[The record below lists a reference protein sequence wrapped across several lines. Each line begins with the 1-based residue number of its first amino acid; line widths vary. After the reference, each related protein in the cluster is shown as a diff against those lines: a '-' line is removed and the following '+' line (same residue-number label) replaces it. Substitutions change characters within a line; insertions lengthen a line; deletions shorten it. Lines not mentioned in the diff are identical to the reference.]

1 MKTFIQLTAEQIAVL
16 EAQSCRCDDWSL
28 VTVTED
34 FDPKY
39 VRNVNFSGQIRIGSF
54 NKIFTLAGGICK
66 HSGIYHATLHNVIV
80 GDDCMIE
87 HIRNYIANYIIGDGS
102 YIENVTDLITYG
114 DSSFGNGTK
123 VSVLNETGGREVAI
137 HDHLSSHEAYITAL
151 YRHDAKL
158 IGILGQLVDEYVA
171 SVTSGVGVIG
181 RNVEIM
187 DAMHIV
193 NVKIGDATKIKGTSR
208 LRNGTIMSCPEAPV
222 HIGMNV
228 IADDF
233 IVQSG
238 SSITDGVSL
247 SKCFVGQACCL
258 GHGYSASD
266 SLFFSNCQGENGEAC
281 ALFAGPYT
289 VTHHKSTLLIAGMFS
304 FMNAGSGSNQSNHM
318 YKLGPIHQGIFER
331 GAKTTSDSYVL
342 FPAKIGAFS
351 LVMGRHV
358 NNPDTTDLP
367 FSYLIE
373 QQGVT
378 YIVPGVNLKSV
389 GTIRDVKKWPSR
401 DKRTDP
407 HKLDYINFN
416 HLSPFTVQ
424 KMFAGVELLEK
435 LREASGN
442 KADNYYYKKSIIRN
456 SALHK
461 GIRYYQ
467 TGIVKFLGNSFISRI
482 ENSSLNSDESLRR
495 ALRKDTE
502 VGSGNW
508 LDISGLICPASE
520 VERLC
525 RDISDGVITQISQ
538 LGERFEEIA
547 SNYYR
552 YEWTW
557 AYDAIERYFG
567 YNLSTIT
574 RAQAISLVKQWKSAV
589 VSLDKLIYEDAGKEF
604 ELTSMTGFGA
614 DGDKSR
620 RNEDFAAV
628 RGGGFEQNPFV
639 QEVQDHIRRK
649 SELGDKIINK
659 LSHTKKSIDL
669 NAIMTIFNQEFN
681 EEENSSQK

>member
-1 MKTFIQLTAEQIAVL
+1 MKTYLNLTAEQIAVL
-16 EAQSCRCDDWSL
+16 EAQSCRCENWSE
-28 VTVTED
+28 VTVAED
-34 FDPKY
+34 FNPKY
-39 VRNVNFSGQIRIGSF
+39 VRNVNFSGQIRLGSF
-54 NKIFTLAGGICK
+54 NKIFTLAGGIKK

-114 DSSFGNGTK
+114 ETSFGNGTK

-137 HDHLSSHEAYITAL
+137 HEHLSSHEAYITAL
-151 YRHDAKL
+151 YRHDQKL
-158 IGILGQLVDEYVA
+158 IESLNDLVSKYVE
-171 SVTSGVGVIG
+171 SSKSSFGVIG
-181 RNVEIM
+181 KDVEIL

-193 NVKIGDATKIKGTSR
+193 NVKIGDSARIKGASR
-208 LRNGTIMSCPEAPV
+208 LRNGSIVSCPEAPV
-222 HIGMNV
+222 YIGMNV

-233 IVQSG
+233 IVESG

-247 SKCFVGQACCL
+247 TRCFVGQACIL

-266 SLFFSNCQGENGEAC
+266 SLFFSNCHGENGEAC

-342 FPAKIGAFS
+342 YPAKIGAFS

-358 NNPDTTDLP
+358 NNPDTSDLP

-378 YIVPGVNLKSV
+378 YIIPGVNLKSV

-401 DKRTDP
+401 DKRKDP
-407 HKLDYINFN
+407 HRLDHINFN

-424 KMFAGVELLEK
+424 KMFDGIEILEK
-435 LREASGN
+435 LKEASGN
-442 KADNYYYKKSIIRN
+442 RADNYYYKKSIIRN
-456 SALHK
+456 ASLHK
-461 GIRYYQ
+461 GLKYYQ
-467 TGIVKFLGNSFISRI
+467 TGIIKFLGNSFISRI
-482 ENSSLNSDESLRR
+482 QDADLSSDEGLRR
-495 ALRKDTE
+495 ALRRDNP
-502 VGSGNW
+502 VGAGHW

-520 VERLC
+520 IEKLCDDLTEGKVRDLVE
-525 RDISDGVITQISQ
+525 
-538 LGERFEEIA
+538 LGNRFGQIA
-547 SNYYR
+547 SNYYS

-557 AYDAIERYFG
+557 AYDAIEKFWG
-567 YNLSTIT
+567 YDLATIT
-574 RAQAISLVKQWKSAV
+574 RSQAIDLISQWKNAV
-589 VSLDKLIYEDAGKEF
+589 ISLDKLIYDDAGKEF
-604 ELTSMTGFGA
+604 ELSSMTGFGV
-614 DGDKSR
+614 DGDKVR
-620 RNEDFAAV
+620 RDADFTAV
-628 RGGGFEQNPFV
+628 RGGGFNENPFV
-639 QEVQDHIRRK
+639 LEVLDHMRRK
-649 SELGDKIINK
+649 GELGDRMIARLG
-659 LSHTKKSIDL
+659 LSQGLK
-669 NAIMTIFNQEFN
+669 
-681 EEENSSQK
+681 

>member
-1 MKTFIQLTAEQIAVL
+1 MKTYLNLTAEQIAAL
-16 EAQSCRCDDWSL
+16 EAQSCRCENWSE
-28 VTVTED
+28 VTVAED
-34 FDPKY
+34 FNPKY
-39 VRNVNFSGQIRIGSF
+39 VRNVNFSGQIRLGSF
-54 NKIFTLAGGICK
+54 NKIFTLAGGIKK

-114 DSSFGNGTK
+114 ETSFGNGTK

-137 HDHLSSHEAYITAL
+137 HEHLSSHEAYITAL
-151 YRHDAKL
+151 YRHDQKL
-158 IGILGQLVDEYVA
+158 IESLNDLVSKYVE
-171 SVTSGVGVIG
+171 SSKSSFGVIG
-181 RNVEIM
+181 KDVEIL

-193 NVKIGDATKIKGTSR
+193 NVKIGDNARIKGASR
-208 LRNGTIMSCPEAPV
+208 LRNGSIVSCAEAPV
-222 HIGMNV
+222 YIGMNV

-233 IVQSG
+233 IVESG

-247 SKCFVGQACCL
+247 TRCFVGQACIL

-342 FPAKIGAFS
+342 YPAKIGAFS

-358 NNPDTTDLP
+358 NNPDTSDLP

-378 YIVPGVNLKSV
+378 YIIPGVNLKSV

-401 DKRTDP
+401 DKRKDP
-407 HKLDYINFN
+407 HRLDHINFN

-424 KMFAGVELLEK
+424 KMFNGIEILEK
-435 LREASGN
+435 LKEASGN
-442 KADNYYYKKSIIRN
+442 RADNYYYKKSIIRN
-456 SALHK
+456 ASLHK
-461 GIRYYQ
+461 GLKYYQ
-467 TGIVKFLGNSFISRI
+467 TGIIKFLGNSFISRI
-482 ENSSLNSDESLRR
+482 QDADLSSDEGLRR
-495 ALRKDTE
+495 ALRRDNP
-502 VGSGNW
+502 VGAGHW

-520 VERLC
+520 IEKLCDDLTEGKVRDLVE
-525 RDISDGVITQISQ
+525 
-538 LGERFEEIA
+538 LGSRFGQIA
-547 SNYYR
+547 SNYYS

-557 AYDAIERYFG
+557 AYDAIEKFWG
-567 YNLSTIT
+567 YDLATIT
-574 RAQAISLVKQWKSAV
+574 RSQAIELISQWKNAV
-589 VSLDKLIYEDAGKEF
+589 ISLDKLIYDDAGKEF
-604 ELTSMTGFGA
+604 ELSSMTGFGV
-614 DGDKSR
+614 DGDKVR
-620 RNEDFAAV
+620 RDADFTAV
-628 RGGGFEQNPFV
+628 RGGGFNENPFV
-639 QEVQDHIRRK
+639 LEVLDHMRRK
-649 SELGDKIINK
+649 GELGDRMIARLG
-659 LSHTKKSIDL
+659 LSQGLK
-669 NAIMTIFNQEFN
+669 
-681 EEENSSQK
+681 